1 MTETRVINGRVVEVR
16 HTAVGVKYINRP
28 LTTMES
34 KYEAWKAE
42 QRKEKMLRESIIT
55 WGYQKAPNGN

>member
-1 MTETRVINGRVVEVR
+1 MTETRVINGRVVDVR

-42 QRKEKMLRESIIT
+42 QRKEKMLRESIT
-55 WGYQKAPNGN
+55 SWGY